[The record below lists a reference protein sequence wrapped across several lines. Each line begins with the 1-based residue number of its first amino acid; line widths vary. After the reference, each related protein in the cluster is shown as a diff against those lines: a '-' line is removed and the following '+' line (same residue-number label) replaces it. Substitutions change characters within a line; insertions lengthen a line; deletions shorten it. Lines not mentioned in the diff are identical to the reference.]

1 MTNFVALSD
10 VKGVISFDDF
20 LRVRRHFMGAGSVS
34 NTSASGPVG
43 GASASGCGLD
53 VGDKGIADMVMMN
66 KMVGSHCDDD
76 LQLCSAAT
84 TIQNGSGGNSLSL
97 QHSKDKGSAKS
108 LPKVKAAKHRKN
120 KKNPIQQAFLEESMN
135 A

>member
-1 MTNFVALSD
+1 MAKRLS
-10 VKGVISFDDF
+10 KAKKNILS
-20 LRVRRHFMGAGSVS
+20 S
-34 NTSASGPVG
+34 
-43 GASASGCGLD
+43 
-53 VGDKGIADMVMMN
+53 
-66 KMVGSHCDDD
+66 DD
-76 LQLCSAAT
+76 LKELRANPLITSKVDIKDAYEK
-84 TIQNGSGGNSLSL
+84 NMSSLSL